1 MLTPRKHL
9 NALKFPLE
17 KEIFYKGA
25 VDAVQSIKSI
35 LQTRKS
41 KGKICPKKRKKRFE
55 REPGQQSLF
64 DVLQGK
70 AKEST
75 GEENEEDE
83 DKEASDNEDD
93 ETTEEEEDDDDAT
106 ESEEEV
112 GEKQKDV

>member
-9 NALKFPLE
+9 NALKFLLE
-17 KEIFYKGA
+17 KQIFHKGG
-25 VDAVQSIKSI
+25 VDAVQSIISY
-35 LQTRKS
+35 RFS

-64 DVLQGK
+64 DLLKGK

-83 DKEASDNEDD
+83 DKVASDNEDD
-93 ETTEEEEDDDDAT
+93 NTTEEEEGDAT